1 MSSTLEIRAILRDEF
16 SASVEKMK
24 AEILSLG
31 TTATTAGDAMRQGMS
46 SVLPTMESVNESLG
60 RNVAQL
66 RAQAAAYKSAEG
78 QEYLASQKALR
89 AEIDQLTQSGEK
101 QGVTWANIASK
112 YYLVSQAAG
121 IAGNV
126 MGSLVDAASKYEMI
140 RARLNAAERSES
152 LGGKDFE
159 TIQEL
164 AKKPGLGFEQAAST
178 FATLRGMKVTAT
190 EATKLING
198 IAAANSSA
206 AGTAEQFGG
215 VMYQIQ
221 QSVSLGRLMAED
233 LRPIM
238 QQIPTLGA
246 AIQESFGASQAEQ
259 LNDRLK
265 ESGMNVRDF
274 WLKVADLGKNLP
286 ATGETISNNLDN
298 MGDAWVRFR
307 AALTNTEA
315 IKNATGALASFV
327 ETAAKALESSSKEN
341 ALRKKAEKSLGIRTT
356 KTNALTDVGFA
367 EGAADEAKIQ
377 AEMIRLRQEEVWSA
391 MNEEY
396 DKAEHEDQERW
407 DKQVKKDL
415 DAWEQKQKEKRDK
428 FQKKWDE
435 DRAQERADA
444 MNRSE
449 QERVNHEAE
458 LRQKDAGY
466 ALRGDGKAQ
475 TSILGRK
482 NALGHEYGQSS
493 GIRMSDAMLKAD
505 KIATDKYYDDK
516 EKAEADYKKQFNA
529 SQKIAFAA
537 YKLDEEKKTKITEDE
552 WKARSDMARSYAE
565 TLSSTMESA
574 YTDILVNG
582 RDVFAS
588 LYDAFSEMITKMA
601 IEMAAKATIFGAL
614 SLIPGMGGATGLLGG
629 AGSFIFGARASGG
642 AVFPGMTYRKNEDA
656 YGGGGEPFRPSTAGT
671 IMPDRSSTGTG
682 PDGAVHYHFAAGTSR
697 ADAGYIV
704 RALQQGT
711 KERRRP
717 VSRGL

>member
-327 ETAAKALESSSKEN
+327 ETAAKALEFSSKEN

-377 AEMIRLRQEEVWSA
+377 AEMIRLRQEEVWAA

-444 MNRSE
+444 INKAEQDRANRDQILRMKLGRAGGE
-449 QERVNHEAE
+449 DVAKVHEGFG
-458 LRQKDAGY
+458 KVYAGY
-466 ALRGDGKAQ
+466 ADV
-475 TSILGRK
+475 
-482 NALGHEYGQSS
+482 
-493 GIRMSDAMLKAD
+493 GIRSESYMK
-505 KIATDKYYDDK
+505 DDK
-516 EKAEADYKKQFNA
+516 KQDDDYWKDREKAEADYKKQFNA
-529 SQKIAFAA
+529 NQKAIFSA
-537 YKLDEEKKTKITEDE
+537 YKLDEENKTKITEDE

-565 TLSSTMESA
+565 TLSSTMASA
-574 YTDILVNG
+574 YTDIVVNG

-642 AVFPGMTYRKNEDA
+642 AVFPGVTYRKNEDA
-656 YGGGGEPFRPSTAGT
+656 YGGGGELFRSSTSGT
-671 IMPDRSSTGTG
+671 ITPNRSSTGTG

-704 RALQQGT
+704 RAIQQGT
-711 KERRRP
+711 KERRRT

>member
-1 MSSTLEIRAILRDEF
+1 MAELQIRVILKDEF
-16 SASVEKMK
+16 SAAAQKIVQE
-24 AEILSLG
+24 LG
-31 TTATTAGDAMRQGMS
+31 QITTQSTAAGAAMRSGMS
-46 SVLPTMESVNESLG
+46 SALPTVEAVNESLG

-66 RAQAAAYKSAEG
+66 RAQIAAYKSPEG
-78 QEYLASQKALR
+78 AQYLSQQRKLR
-89 AEIDQLTQSGEK
+89 EEVDALTQSGEK
-101 QGVTWANIASK
+101 QSMTWANIASK
-112 YYLVSQAAG
+112 YYLVAQAASFA
-121 IAGNV
+121 AGV
-126 MGSLVDAASKYEMI
+126 TGSLVEAASKYEMI

-198 IAAANSSA
+198 IAAANASA

-259 LNDRLK
+259 LNERLK
-265 ESGMNVRDF
+265 TSGMNVRDF
-274 WLKVADLGKNLP
+274 WLKVAELGQNLP

-298 MGDAWVRFR
+298 MGDAWVRLR
-307 AALTNTEA
+307 AALTDTEA
-315 IKNATGALASFV
+315 IKTATGALASFI
-327 ETAAKALESSSKEN
+327 ETAAKSIEFHSQEVE
-341 ALRKKAEKSLGIRTT
+341 LRKKAEKSLGIRTT
-356 KTNALTDVGFA
+356 KTNALTDAGFT
-367 EGAADEAKIQ
+367 EGAADEAKIR
-377 AEMIRLRQEEVWSA
+377 AEMTRLRQEAAWAA

-396 DKAEHEDQERW
+396 DKAEQEDQERW

-428 FQKKWDE
+428 FQKKWNE

-444 MNRSE
+444 INKAEQDRANRNQILRMKLGSSDGLIKSE
-449 QERVNHEAE
+449 SYMKEDKKKDDEYWRARDKENQDLIRESKDIEKQITDFDRKEAE
-458 LRQKDAGY
+458 R
-466 ALRGDGKAQ
+466 R
-475 TSILGRK
+475 S
-482 NALGHEYGQSS
+482 
-493 GIRMSDAMLKAD
+493 
-505 KIATDKYYDDK
+505 KIW
-516 EKAEADYKKQFNA
+516 
-529 SQKIAFAA
+529 
-537 YKLDEEKKTKITEDE
+537 EDE
-552 WKARSDMARSYAE
+552 WQRRSDLARNYAD
-565 TLSSTMESA
+565 TLSSTMASA
-574 YTDILVNG
+574 YTDIWVNG

-642 AVFPGMTYRKNEDA
+642 AMFPGVAYNVNERQ
-656 YGGGGEPFRPSTAGT
+656 GGELFRPASAGMVSPNYRGENSSGDT
-671 IMPDRSSTGTG
+671 IHIHLSG
-682 PDGAVHYHFAAGTSR
+682 GATQ
-697 ADAGYIV
+697 ADADRIARTIQIQKRTRQTTV
-704 RALQQGT
+704 T
-711 KERRRP
+711 RR
-717 VSRGL
+717 G